1 MYQNSNKF
9 YLVMQLYQ
17 ITLEYLSLDFVILEW
32 NVAKRDIIK
41 KNKLI
46 ITAFD
51 NVSDISFIF
60 GTKNN

>member
-1 MYQNSNKF
+1 
-9 YLVMQLYQ
+9 MQLYQ
-17 ITLEYLSLDFVILEW
+17 ITLEYLSLDFVILKW
-32 NVAKRDIIK
+32 NVPKRDIIK

-51 NVSDISFIF
+51 NISDISFIF

>member
-17 ITLEYLSLDFVILEW
+17 ITLDLSLDFVILEW